1 MRAASAGTHPFA
13 VWQEIVVSAGERYQ
27 FVYGSM
33 RELARREPTFGLHV
47 HVAVPDPEDAI
58 HVANRLRTHIP
69 LLLAL
74 SVNSPFWQGRDTGL
88 ASARTPLFQA
98 FPRVG
103 IPRDFADYADYAES
117 VDVLIRSGAVP
128 EPTFLWWDVRPQPRF
143 GTVEV
148 RIMDAQTKLGDT
160 AAIAA
165 LVQCIVRAEV
175 EAGTHLERWMPQEV
189 LSENR
194 FLAARDGM
202 DAELIEPE
210 LERRVPAREL
220 LADLVAVCRPHAQDL
235 GCEAELDRVPE
246 LGAQTGAQRQIDL
259 ARSLESLPRVV
270 GVLANDFLARL
281 PSPRRAA
288 ARTGM
293 TIRFA
298 ARRGSLPSRR
308 RSIRTSITTVLLP
321 TWRGSALASISSPRI
336 PAAKTF
342 SFSSIV
348 VKLWPGGM
356 QRKVDQAATVSP
368 SAVQTPP
375 WTKPPGCRWRSID
388 DDPAAGVGVLDLE
401 RLDPE
406 VAREAAGEEGP
417 DGLRGDHRAGVR
429 RVAHRRGSL
438 SLGSRPKPSSP
449 WSP

>member
-1 MRAASAGTHPFA
+1 MSEEAGTVPAWASWAEPHELGPYTVGIEEEVMLLDEVSWALAHRIDSVLPRLLGRDGSFTAETHGSAVEIQTGVHGSIGAAIEELGALRGELARTLAPLSMRAAVAGTHPFA

-47 HVAVPDPEDAI
+47 HVAVPDAEDAI
-58 HVANRLRTHIP
+58 HVFNRLRTHIP

-103 IPRDFADYADYAES
+103 IPRAFDDYADYVES

-148 RIMDAQTKLGDT
+148 RIMDAQTKLGET

-165 LVQCIVRAEV
+165 LVQCVVRAEV

-202 DAELIEPE
+202 EAELIEPE
-210 LERRVPAREL
+210 LDRRVPAREL
-220 LADLVAVCRPHAQDL
+220 LADLVAICRPHAQDL
-235 GCEAELDRVPE
+235 GCEAELERVPE
-246 LGAQTGAQRQIDL
+246 LGARTGAQRQIDL
-259 ARSLESLPRVV
+259 ARSLESLPRLV
-270 GVLANDFLARL
+270 GVLASDFLARN
-281 PSPRRAA
+281 
-288 ARTGM
+288 
-293 TIRFA
+293 
-298 ARRGSLPSRR
+298 
-308 RSIRTSITTVLLP
+308 
-321 TWRGSALASISSPRI
+321 
-336 PAAKTF
+336 
-342 SFSSIV
+342 
-348 VKLWPGGM
+348 
-356 QRKVDQAATVSP
+356 
-368 SAVQTPP
+368 
-375 WTKPPGCRWRSID
+375 
-388 DDPAAGVGVLDLE
+388 
-401 RLDPE
+401 
-406 VAREAAGEEGP
+406 
-417 DGLRGDHRAGVR
+417 
-429 RVAHRRGSL
+429 
-438 SLGSRPKPSSP
+438 
-449 WSP
+449 